1 MQSDTSRRQP
11 GPHRHSRTIVLA
23 VFALSLTVSAT
34 SLVAQEQPPKPAAT
48 TAAASPANAYLVAP
62 GDVLS
67 LFVWKETDLTRE
79 VTVGVDGRIS
89 VPLVGD
95 VDAEGKTAAELTA
108 DLRDRLSRFL
118 SAPSVTV
125 GVKQSNNSSFYVV
138 GRVVKPGEYPLR
150 GRTTFLQALAVAGG
164 FAEFA
169 KTDRV
174 LIVRRA
180 QGGDAAVFV
189 DYKKLAQG
197 EDLAQNVVLK
207 PSDTIVVQ

>member
-1 MQSDTSRRQP
+1 MQSDTDRSPQGLRPTTRIIP
-11 GPHRHSRTIVLA
+11 ALL
-23 VFALSLTVSAT
+23 ALSLALIPARVR
-34 SLVAQEQPPKPAAT
+34 AQEPAAKPDS
-48 TAAASPANAYLVAP
+48 SPVNAYLVAP

-95 VDAEGKTAAELTA
+95 VEAEGKTTTELTA
-108 DLRDRLSRFL
+108 DLRERLSRFL

-138 GRVVKPGEYPLR
+138 GRVIKPGEYPLR

-174 LIVRRA
+174 LIVRRKDKT
-180 QGGDAAVFV
+180 DAAVFV

-197 EDLAQNVVLK
+197 EDLTQNVVLR

>member
-1 MQSDTSRRQP
+1 MSETSRCQP
-11 GPHRHSRTIVLA
+11 GPLRCAKRIFLA
-23 VFALSLTVSAT
+23 VLALSLAVPAAMQA
-34 SLVAQEQPPKPAAT
+34 AQEPAPKAE
-48 TAAASPANAYLVAP
+48 AAAPGAYLVAP

-79 VTVGVDGRIS
+79 VIVGVDGRIS

-95 VDAEGKTAAELTA
+95 VEAEGKTTAELTA

-138 GRVVKPGEYPLR
+138 GRVAKPGEYPLR

-169 KTDRV
+169 
-174 LIVRRA
+174 L
-180 QGGDAAVFV
+180 
-189 DYKKLAQG
+189 
-197 EDLAQNVVLK
+197 
-207 PSDTIVVQ
+207 

>member
-1 MQSDTSRRQP
+1 MQSDISRGQQ
-11 GPHRHSRTIVLA
+11 GLRHATRIIPVLL
-23 VFALSLTVSAT
+23 ALSLTLPAARAQ
-34 SLVAQEQPPKPAAT
+34 AQEPPSKPDNP
-48 TAAASPANAYLVAP
+48 PANAYLVAP

-95 VDAEGKTAAELTA
+95 VEAEGKTTTELTA
-108 DLRDRLSRFL
+108 DLRERLSRFL

-138 GRVVKPGEYPLR
+138 GRVIKPGEYPLR

-174 LIVRRA
+174 LIVRRKDK
-180 QGGDAAVFV
+180 GDAAVFV

-197 EDLAQNVVLK
+197 EDLTQNVVLR

>member
-1 MQSDTSRRQP
+1 MRSDTSQRRS
-11 GPHRHSRTIVLA
+11 GPFSCAKRTALAALALCLA
-23 VFALSLTVSAT
+23 VPATRLEAQEPSTKPDTSAT
-34 SLVAQEQPPKPAAT
+34 A
-48 TAAASPANAYLVAP
+48 AYLVAP

-95 VDAEGKTAAELTA
+95 VLAEGKTTAELTA
-108 DLRDRLSRFL
+108 DLRNQLSRFL
-118 SAPSVTV
+118 SSPSVTV

-169 KTDRV
+169 KTDKV
-174 LIVRRA
+174 LIVRRKDNA
-180 QGGDAAVFV
+180 ADAAVFV

-197 EDLAQNVVLK
+197 EDLTQNLVLR

>member
-1 MQSDTSRRQP
+1 MQSDTDRCQP
-11 GPHRHSRTIVLA
+11 GPLRCAKRIVLA
-23 VFALSLTVSAT
+23 VLALSLAVPAT
-34 SLVAQEQPPKPAAT
+34 RLGAQEPPPKAEAPPT
-48 TAAASPANAYLVAP
+48 GAYLVAP

-95 VDAEGKTAAELTA
+95 VEAEGKTTAELTA

-138 GRVVKPGEYPLR
+138 GRVAKPGEYPLR

-174 LIVRRA
+174 LIVRR
-180 QGGDAAVFV
+180 QDRGDAGVFV

-197 EDLAQNVVLK
+197 EDLTQNVVLR

>member
-1 MQSDTSRRQP
+1 MQSDTKRCPQGLRRATRIIP
-11 GPHRHSRTIVLA
+11 VLL
-23 VFALSLTVSAT
+23 ALSLALALPTARVE
-34 SLVAQEQPPKPAAT
+34 AQEPPAKPDT
-48 TAAASPANAYLVAP
+48 PPVNAYLVAP

-95 VDAEGKTAAELTA
+95 VDAEGKTTAELTA
-108 DLRDRLSRFL
+108 DLRERLSRFL

-138 GRVVKPGEYPLR
+138 GRVIKPGEYPLR

-174 LIVRRA
+174 LIVRRKDK
-180 QGGDAAVFV
+180 GDAGVFV

-197 EDLAQNVVLK
+197 EDLTQNVVLK